1 MFCPECGSL
10 MFPKNGE
17 LECKQCGKRIA
28 LDGSKEVIIE
38 EKSEESKGMLVIE
51 EDAQTLPTATME
63 CTQCGHNKAYWVLRQ
78 MRGSDEP
85 ETRIF
90 RCTKCGNTWR
100 EN

>member
-1 MFCPECGSL
+1 
-10 MFPKNGE
+10 MFPTNGE
-17 LECKQCGKRIA
+17 LECKRCKTRIA
-28 LDGSKEVIIE
+28 LDGSKEIVIRQ
-38 EKSEESKGMLVIE
+38 KPTESKGMLVIE
-51 EDAQTLPTATME
+51 EDAQTLPTATAE
-63 CTQCGHNKAYWVLRQ
+63 CTQCGNNKAYWVLRQ